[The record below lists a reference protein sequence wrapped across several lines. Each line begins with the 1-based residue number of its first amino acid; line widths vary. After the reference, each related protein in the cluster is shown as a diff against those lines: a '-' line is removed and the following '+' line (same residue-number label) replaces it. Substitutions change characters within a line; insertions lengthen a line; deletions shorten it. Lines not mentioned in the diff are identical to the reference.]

1 MGILPPHFPSG
12 FLKGNFMKYAIVSL
26 LALATLAACGKKEVP
41 FDRLEE
47 ARQTAKANAEFNAA
61 IYKAQNPRFT
71 ADFSIVS
78 RSDDT
83 QTAKCP
89 QGDGWAE
96 LSIMKVEGKQV
107 DKTSLVC
114 STYSASVGCYR
125 KEDFDKNANL
135 AKQNGTCSSEAPYPI
150 PKIAK

>member
-1 MGILPPHFPSG
+1 MKKFIL
-12 FLKGNFMKYAIVSL
+12 V
-26 LALATLAACGKKEVP
+26 ALAAAALTACGDKEVP
-41 FDRLEE
+41 FDRLED
-47 ARQTAKANAEFNAA
+47 ARQIAKANAEFNAS

-83 QTAKCP
+83 QSTKCP

-96 LSIMKVEGKQV
+96 LSIMKVEGKSV
-107 DKTSLVC
+107 DKTVLMC

-135 AKQNGTCSSEAPYPI
+135 AKQNGSCNSEAPYPI

>member
-1 MGILPPHFPSG
+1 
-12 FLKGNFMKYAIVSL
+12 MKLIALS
-26 LALATLAACGKKEVP
+26 ALAATVLLSACGNKEVP

-47 ARQTAKANAEFNAA
+47 ARQVAKANAEFNAS

-71 ADFSIVS
+71 SDFAIVS

-83 QTAKCP
+83 QSPACP
-89 QGDGWAE
+89 QGDGWAD
-96 LSIMKVEGKQV
+96 LSIMKVEGKTV
-107 DKTSLVC
+107 DKTSLMC

-125 KEDFDKNANL
+125 KEDFDKSANL
-135 AKQNGTCSSEAPYPI
+135 AKQNGTCNATVPYPI

>member
-1 MGILPPHFPSG
+1 
-12 FLKGNFMKYAIVSL
+12 MKFTLIAA
-26 LALATLAACGKKEVP
+26 ALAVAALAACSSKEVP
-41 FDRLEE
+41 PDRLEE

-61 IYKAQNPRFT
+61 LYKAQNPRFT
-71 ADFSIVS
+71 SDFAIVS

-83 QTAKCP
+83 QSPTCP

-107 DKTSLVC
+107 DKTVLIC
-114 STYSASVGCYR
+114 STFSQSVGCYR
-125 KEDFDKNANL
+125 KEDFEKNTNL
-135 AKQNGTCSSEAPYPI
+135 AKQNGSCSTQAPYPI